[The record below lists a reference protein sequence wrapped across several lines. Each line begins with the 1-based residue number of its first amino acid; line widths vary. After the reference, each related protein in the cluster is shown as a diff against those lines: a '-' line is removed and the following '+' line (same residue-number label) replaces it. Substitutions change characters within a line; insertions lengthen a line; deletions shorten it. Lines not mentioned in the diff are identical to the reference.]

1 MKNGQRVKKEI
12 LSNYKGFTN
21 RMEKYEIVVI
31 GGGPAGVSLAKV
43 LGKTSKMAIIRPEDY
58 SMIYCALPYAIEGLI
73 ENEKTFKSDNLV
85 TDAGAELIRNTV
97 KEIDFKNKVLIFTDN
112 VKISF
117 DKLIIATG
125 AVPFLPPIPGST
137 LKGVG
142 AFKTQDDLEWIEGLV
157 SKGLKKAV
165 VVGAGAIGI
174 ELAQA
179 FSYRKVAVDL
189 VDMGD
194 SVLPNLVDADMSGV
208 LSTELEREWIKL
220 HLKSKVIE
228 LKGSEHVESVV
239 LDNGSTIDFE
249 PGQGEECAGI
259 VIFAAGMKPEIS
271 LVKDS
276 GVELGRDGIIVNDRM
291 ETNIKDIYAV
301 GDCTQFKS
309 GISGQAISGKLAT
322 NAVPMAKILGFNL
335 KGQNRSYPG
344 FYNGAA
350 TKVGKY
356 FIGGTGLSEVA
367 AKALGYDTICGYS
380 EVTTKFPIMPGAKKK
395 RMKLVA
401 DKSTHRILG
410 AQIVSEESVVGRID
424 LLTFAIQK
432 KSTIE
437 DLSALSYASQPHQ
450 SFYPAANIVVLAA
463 EDIRQKQGW

>member
-1 MKNGQRVKKEI
+1 
-12 LSNYKGFTN
+12 
-21 RMEKYEIVVI
+21 MEKYDIAVI
-31 GGGPAGVSLAKV
+31 GGGPAGVTLAKL
-43 LGKTSKMAIIRPEDY
+43 LGKTNKMAIIRPEDY

-73 ENEKTFKSDNLV
+73 ENDKTFKSDSLV

-97 KEIDFKNKVLIFTDN
+97 KDVNFDNKTLTFADNSEIA
-112 VKISF
+112 F

-125 AVPFLPPIPGST
+125 AVPFIPPIPGST

-142 AFKTQDDLEWIEGLV
+142 AFKTQNDLVWIEQMV
-157 SKGLKKAV
+157 SHGLKKAV

-220 HLKSKVIE
+220 HLKSKVVE
-228 LKGSEHVESVV
+228 LRGKDHVESVI
-239 LDNGSTIDFE
+239 LDSGKTIDFE
-249 PGQGEECAGI
+249 SYEGENCTGI

-276 GVELGRDGIIVNDRM
+276 PVTTDRDGIVINDRM
-291 ETNIKDIYAV
+291 ETNLKDIYAV
-301 GDCTQFKS
+301 GDCAQFNS
-309 GISGQAISGKLAT
+309 GITGKVQSGKLAT

-335 KGQNRSYPG
+335 NGQNRTYPG
-344 FYNGAA
+344 FFNGAA

-356 FIGGTGLSEVA
+356 FIGGTGLSAVA
-367 AKALGYDTICGYS
+367 AEASGYDIVCGYS

-401 DKSTHRILG
+401 DKATHRIIG
-410 AQIVSEESVVGRID
+410 AQIVSEEPVVGRID

-432 KSTIE
+432 ESTVE

-463 EDIRQKQGW
+463 EDIRKKQGW

>member
-1 MKNGQRVKKEI
+1 
-12 LSNYKGFTN
+12 
-21 RMEKYEIVVI
+21 MEKYEIVVI

-43 LGKTSKMAIIRPEDY
+43 LGKTAKIAIIRPEDH
-58 SMIYCALPYAIEGLI
+58 SMIYCALPYAVEGLI

-97 KEIDFKNKVLIFTDN
+97 KAIDFDKKELKFINEDR
-112 VKISF
+112 ISF

-125 AVPFLPPIPGST
+125 AVPFIPPIPGAD

-142 AFKTQDDLEWIEGLV
+142 AFKTQDDLIWIEQLV

-220 HLKSKVIE
+220 HLNSKVIE

-239 LDNGSTIDFE
+239 LDNGSTIDFD
-249 PGQGEECAGI
+249 PAQGDECSGI

-276 GVELGRDGIIVNDRM
+276 KLDLGRDGIIVNDRM
-291 ETNIKDIYAV
+291 KTNLKDIYAV
-301 GDCTQFKS
+301 GDCTQFTS
-309 GISGQAISGKLAT
+309 GISGKNLSGKLAT
-322 NAVPMAKILGFNL
+322 NAVPMAKILGYNL
-335 KGQNRSYPG
+335 KGQNRTYPG

-356 FIGGTGLSEVA
+356 FIGGTGMSEIA
-367 AKALGYDTICGYS
+367 AKAAGYDVVCGYS

-401 DKSTHRILG
+401 DNSTHRVLG
-410 AQIVSEESVVGRID
+410 AQIVSEEPVVGRID

-432 KSTIE
+432 KSTVE

-463 EDIRQKQGW
+463 EDIRTKLGW

>member
-1 MKNGQRVKKEI
+1 
-12 LSNYKGFTN
+12 
-21 RMEKYEIVVI
+21 MEKYEIVVI
-31 GGGPAGVSLAKV
+31 GGGPAGVTLAKL
-43 LGKTSKMAIIRPEDY
+43 LGNTTKIAIIRPEEY
-58 SMIYCALPYAIEGLI
+58 SMIYCAMPYAIEGLVD
-73 ENEKTFKSDNLV
+73 NAKTFKSDSLV
-85 TDAGAELIRNTV
+85 TDAGAELIRNSV
-97 KEIDFKNKVLIFTDN
+97 KEIDFKNKILNLEDN
-112 VKISF
+112 EKVAF

-125 AVPFLPPIPGST
+125 AVPFIPPIPGSN

-142 AFKTQDDLEWIEGLV
+142 AFKTQNDLVWIEQLV
-157 SKGLKKAV
+157 GKGLKKAV

-189 VDMGD
+189 VDMGE

-208 LSTELEREWIKL
+208 LSTELEREWIKI
-220 HLKSKVIE
+220 HLKSRVVE
-228 LKGSEHVESVV
+228 LKGTERVESVI
-239 LDNGSTIDFE
+239 LDNGSSIDFE
-249 PGQGEECAGI
+249 PPRGENCTGI
-259 VIFAAGMKPEIS
+259 VIFAAGMRPEIS

-276 GVELGRDGIIVNDRM
+276 DLELGKDGILVNDRM
-291 ETNIKDIYAV
+291 ETNLKDIYAV
-301 GDCTQFKS
+301 GDCVQFNS
-309 GISGQAISGKLAT
+309 GITGKVLSGKLAT
-322 NAVPMAKILGFNL
+322 NAVPMSKILGFNF
-335 KGQNRSYPG
+335 KGQNRTYPG

-356 FIGGTGLSEVA
+356 FIGGTGLSETA
-367 AKALGYDTICGYS
+367 AKAAGYDTVCGYS

-401 DKSTHRILG
+401 DKASHRILG
-410 AQIVSEESVVGRID
+410 AQIVSEEPVVGRID

-432 KSTIE
+432 ESTIE

-463 EDIRQKQGW
+463 EDIRKKQSW

>member
-1 MKNGQRVKKEI
+1 
-12 LSNYKGFTN
+12 
-21 RMEKYEIVVI
+21 MEKYDIAVI
-31 GGGPAGVSLAKV
+31 GGGPAGVTLAKL
-43 LGKTSKMAIIRPEDY
+43 LGKTNKMAIIRPEDY

-73 ENEKTFKSDNLV
+73 ENAKTFKSDSLV

-97 KEIDFKNKVLIFTDN
+97 KKINFDNKTLAFTDN
-112 VKISF
+112 SVIAF

-125 AVPFLPPIPGST
+125 AVPFIPPISGST

-142 AFKTQDDLEWIEGLV
+142 AFKTQDDLVWIEQMV
-157 SKGLKKAV
+157 SHGLKKAV

-189 VDMGD
+189 VDMGE
-194 SVLPNLVDADMSGV
+194 SVLPNLVDSDMSGV
-208 LSTELEREWIKL
+208 LGTELEREWIKL
-220 HLKSKVIE
+220 HLRSKVIE
-228 LKGSEHVESVV
+228 LRGKDHVESVI
-239 LDNGSTIDFE
+239 LDSGKTIDFE
-249 PGQGEECAGI
+249 SYEGDNCKGI

-271 LVKDS
+271 LVKD
-276 GVELGRDGIIVNDRM
+276 GPITTDRDGIVINDRM
-291 ETNIKDIYAV
+291 ETNLKDIYAV
-301 GDCTQFKS
+301 GDCTQFNS
-309 GISGQAISGKLAT
+309 GITGKVQSGKLAT
-322 NAVPMAKILGFNL
+322 NAVPMAKVLGFNL

-356 FIGGTGLSEVA
+356 FIGGTGLSEEA
-367 AKALGYDTICGYS
+367 AKAAGYNTVCGYS

-401 DKSTHRILG
+401 DKATHIILG
-410 AQIVSEESVVGRID
+410 AQIVSEEPVVGRID

-432 KSTIE
+432 ESTIE

-463 EDIRQKQGW
+463 EDIRKKQGW